1 MSTFPGKHPLA
12 EAFIDA
18 AGDLGLPRREDL
30 NREAQDGAGYYFR
43 TIYRGSRNSAAKAF
57 LGPARKR
64 KNVTVITDLTPPI

>member
-30 NREAQDGAGYYFR
+30 NREAQDCAGYYFR